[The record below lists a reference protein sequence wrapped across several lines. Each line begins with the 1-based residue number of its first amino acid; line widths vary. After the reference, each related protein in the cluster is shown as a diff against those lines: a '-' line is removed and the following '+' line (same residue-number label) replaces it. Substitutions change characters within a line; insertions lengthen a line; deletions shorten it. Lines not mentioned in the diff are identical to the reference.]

1 MTTKSIMPETHRCFR
16 SDSPVSARTM
26 IGGGLRAAP
35 RGGRMA
41 LSGAQLAGHCA
52 EVQMNGARKLLLCVD
67 DEEIGLRMR
76 KLVLEAEGYD
86 VLTANSGRDSLVLL
100 QHNPVSAVVL
110 DYRMPGMDGE
120 TTAREM
126 KRLKPT
132 VPVLMLTAYVDA
144 CRELDAIDFLVSKGD
159 DPVEF
164 LDAVKQ
170 MLAA

>member
-1 MTTKSIMPETHRCFR
+1 
-16 SDSPVSARTM
+16 
-26 IGGGLRAAP
+26 
-35 RGGRMA
+35 
-41 LSGAQLAGHCA
+41 
-52 EVQMNGARKLLLCVD
+52 MNGARKLLLCVD

-100 QHNPVSAVVL
+100 QDNPVSAVVL

-132 VPVLMLTAYVDA
+132 VPVIMLTAYVDA
-144 CRELDAIDFLVSKGD
+144 CRELDAVDCLVSKGD